1 MALLNKLKSLLGLD
15 EGRSSGDQREDDT
28 VGVTVEH
35 DRSDD
40 LTAPEPEPGSGSAA
54 ETEPEGPPIGSGP
67 ESESIEQDPAG
78 TDAEEPIDEETATN
92 PEEAP
97 PGTDAPG
104 TETAEPEPAETG
116 GSSEEG
122 AGVDGTVNVEP
133 DIDSPEPEGGTE
145 PEPDPQAEAQ
155 PGPISESG
163 PSTDVD
169 AEDDPGT
176 EAETEPEIGDSTAAD
191 DEGEEALQDLK
202 GIGPS
207 YETKLS
213 EAGVETVDDLAG
225 ADAEELSDETGL
237 SSKRL
242 QRWIDRASRR

>member
-15 EGRSSGDQREDDT
+15 EGRSGGDQREDDT

-40 LTAPEPEPGSGSAA
+40 LTAPGPEPGSGSAA

-78 TDAEEPIDEETATN
+78 TDAEEPIDEEMATN

-122 AGVDGTVNVEP
+122 AGVDGTVDVEP
-133 DIDSPEPEGGTE
+133 AVES
-145 PEPDPQAEAQ
+145 PDPESDVHGEGEAD
-155 PGPISESG
+155 SASG
-163 PSTDVD
+163 S
-169 AEDDPGT
+169 
-176 EAETEPEIGDSTAAD
+176 EPEIPDSTTD
-191 DEGEEALQDLK
+191 DGGPTDETLQDLK

-213 EAGVETVDDLAG
+213 EAGVETVDDLAD

-242 QRWIDRASRR
+242 QRWIDRASHR

>member
-15 EGRSSGDQREDDT
+15 EGRSGGDQREDDT

-35 DRSDD
+35 DRSDGQEP
-40 LTAPEPEPGSGSAA
+40 APESG
-54 ETEPEGPPIGSGP
+54 
-67 ESESIEQDPAG
+67 
-78 TDAEEPIDEETATN
+78 AEEPPIASTTESEPDDSASIEADTEGSIDEESAID

-122 AGVDGTVNVEP
+122 AGVDGTVDVEP
-133 DIDSPEPEGGTE
+133 AVESPDPEGGTE
-145 PEPDPQAEAQ
+145 PEPDPQAESQ

-242 QRWIDRASRR
+242 QRWIDRASHR

>member
-1 MALLNKLKSLLGLD
+1 MALLTKLKSLLGLD
-15 EGRSSGDQREDDT
+15 DGRSSSDRSDDDA

-40 LTAPEPEPGSGSAA
+40 RTASESVSAA
-54 ETEPEGPPIGSGP
+54 GSESEGPPIDSGP
-67 ESESIEQDPAG
+67 DSESIEQEPAE
-78 TDAEEPIDEETATN
+78 TEAEESIDEEAATN

-104 TETAEPEPAETG
+104 TETAEPAPAETG
-116 GSSEEG
+116 ESSKNG
-122 AGVDGTVNVEP
+122 AVVDGTVDVEP
-133 DIDSPEPEGGTE
+133 DVDSPEPEGGTE

-169 AEDDPGT
+169 AE
-176 EAETEPEIGDSTAAD
+176 AEPDSPAESEPEIGDSAG
-191 DEGEEALQDLK
+191 DEGGSSDEALQDIK

-207 YETKLS
+207 YETTLS
-213 EAGVETVDDLAG
+213 EAGVETVDEL
-225 ADAEELSDETGL
+225 ADADADALADDTGL
-237 SSKRL
+237 STKRI
-242 QRWIDRASRR
+242 RGWIERARSR